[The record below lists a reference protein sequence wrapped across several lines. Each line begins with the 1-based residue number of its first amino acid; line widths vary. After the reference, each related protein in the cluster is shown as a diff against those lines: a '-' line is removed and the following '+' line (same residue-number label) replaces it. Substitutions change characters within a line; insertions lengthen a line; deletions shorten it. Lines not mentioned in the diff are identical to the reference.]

1 MKKRIACVIRLK
13 TKEKI
18 FVFVF
23 FGFFIS
29 FFLWTDL
36 SSTAAEDDGIFPKV
50 VYVHNGKVVEEK
62 LRELVNKVSGEGKVK
77 KLTFSKTNTT
87 ALHLIVFKEG
97 GAEKYHFHRR
107 SDLFA
112 IVLKGKG
119 VIIIEGK
126 KFELKKGDQVFI
138 PKGKKHRFINK
149 ENGDTWVLVTSSP
162 PLKKEDRHFVK

>member
-1 MKKRIACVIRLK
+1 MRKEILSEN
-13 TKEKI
+13 KEKCGMVII
-18 FVFVF
+18 FIFLF
-23 FGFFIS
+23 LS
-29 FFLWTDL
+29 FFLGDFGNISEAWER
-36 SSTAAEDDGIFPKV
+36 SSQKV
-50 VYVHNGKVVEEK
+50 IYVHNSETIEKEVEK
-62 LRELVNKVSGEGKVK
+62 LANRAVGEGKIK

-97 GAEKYHFHRR
+97 GAEKYHFHRE

-119 VIIIEGK
+119 TILIEGK
-126 KFELKKGDQVFI
+126 NFELKKGDQVFI

-149 ENGDTWVLVTSSP
+149 EKGDTWVLVISSP